1 MKTLSSASA
10 VLLALLVYNSAP
22 AIAQT
27 ALMPGA
33 QARANTIDEVSSARK
48 HRRHVRVYRSYDR
61 MERRHYGYYDR
72 LERNRSSDFVGQY
85 PGEYA
90 WRRAAGQTVCDLG
103 YGRWDTC
110 DSR

>member
-1 MKTLSSASA
+1 MTTLSSASA

-48 HRRHVRVYRSYDR
+48 HRRRYVRVYR
-61 MERRHYGYYDR
+61 YYDPY
-72 LERNRSSDFVGQY
+72 ERNRSFGFVGRD

-90 WRRAAGQTVCDLG
+90 WRRSIGQTVCDLG

>member
-1 MKTLSSASA
+1 MKTLSAA
-10 VLLALLVYNSAP
+10 CTVLFAFLAYNPAP
-22 AIAQT
+22 AIAQS

-33 QARANTIDEVSSARK
+33 QARANTVDELSAARK
-48 HRRHVRVYRSYDR
+48 HRRHVRVYR
-61 MERRHYGYYDR
+61 YYNP
-72 LERNRSSDFVGQY
+72 LEQNRSFGFVGGY

-90 WRRAAGQTVCDLG
+90 WRRSMGQAVCDLG

>member
-1 MKTLSSASA
+1 MKTLSAACA
-10 VLLALLVYNSAP
+10 VLFALLAYNPAP

-33 QARANTIDEVSSARK
+33 QARANTVDEVSAARK
-48 HRRHVRVYRSYDR
+48 HRRYARVYV
-61 MERRHYGYYDR
+61 RRDGYYNPI
-72 LERNRSSDFVGQY
+72 ERNRSFGFVGGY

-90 WRRAAGQTVCDLG
+90 WRRSIGQMVCDLG